1 MIIDLQRVKS
11 RLTTLTV
18 FHNEVTCLDDDR
30 RAGDVHMHFSKASDT
45 VFHNILT
52 YKLTKYGLGKCTERR
67 TENWL
72 NPQDYDQWHKV

>member
-1 MIIDLQRVKS
+1 MIVDLQRVKS

-45 VFHNILT
+45 VFITSSHISLQSM
-52 YKLTKYGLGKCTERR
+52 G
-67 TENWL
+67 
-72 NPQDYDQWHKV
+72 